1 MVANIVE
8 NNVHDKYRG
17 VTKSTLKNLL
27 VSMLA
32 FGLAVGTIF
41 PFFARI
47 VLNTDKALTPVFIIM
62 CLFAGFLVGLVNFLI
77 FRMIVSRELIRVQK
91 GMDHVNESIVDAN
104 VLEEGCE
111 NQCQLEITSAD
122 IIGDIAYTFNEMTMQ
137 IFNRLELESET
148 RALNGDLIKS
158 VELEDVA
165 KTILC
170 KLSEVM
176 NAKGGLLYGGT
187 LERMN
192 LLADYGVDRTEQIT
206 NSFEEDFG
214 PVNQA
219 LSSGSIQN
227 FSKSDGWE
235 WFSQSTPLGKFKPK
249 SILLVP
255 LMAKQRPVG
264 LVILACGAKKPN
276 VRQEKKLEALRSF
289 AAPYL
294 DNSMLHKKI
303 TELAAIDD
311 LTMILNRRFGIR
323 RLREEF
329 SRSARHGSPVS
340 VVMIDIDHFKNFN
353 DTFGH
358 NAGDAVLKTVAS
370 VLSGNLR
377 AEDMVCRYGGE
388 EFLVLLAGAGMNDA
402 AVIAERMRRII
413 ESEEIKWSGQRL
425 SITISIGVATYP
437 IVRASVCEELVT
449 YADKALYAAK
459 ESGRNRVMVN
469 NGQANILF
477 SDLELPVSSKEKM
490 LKKEK

>member
-1 MVANIVE
+1 MIANTVD
-8 NNVHDKYRG
+8 NNVLDKYKG

-27 VSMLA
+27 MWMLA
-32 FGLAVGTIF
+32 FGLGVGTIF
-41 PFFARI
+41 PFFARV

-62 CLFAGFLVGLVNFLI
+62 CLFAGFLVGLVNFMI
-77 FRMIVSRELIRVQK
+77 FRVIVSRELIRVQE
-91 GMDHVNESIVDAN
+91 GMDHVNESINNVN
-104 VLEEGCE
+104 VLEEGCD
-111 NQCQLEITSAD
+111 NGCQLEITSAD
-122 IIGDIAYTFNEMTMQ
+122 IIGDIEHAFNEMTQQ

-148 RALNGDLIKS
+148 RSLNEDLIKS

-165 KTILC
+165 MTVLC
-170 KLSEVM
+170 KLSEIM
-176 NAKGGLLYGGT
+176 NAKGGLMYGGT
-187 LERMN
+187 LERMT
-192 LLADYGVDRTEQIT
+192 LLADYGVDKTDQIIA
-206 NSFEEDFG
+206 SFEEDYG
-214 PVNQA
+214 PINQA
-219 LSSGSIQN
+219 LSSGSVQI
-227 FSKSDGWE
+227 FSESEGWE

-249 SILLVP
+249 SIVIVP

-264 LVILACGAKKPN
+264 MVILACGAKKAGLRP
-276 VRQEKKLEALRSF
+276 EKKLEAMRSF

-329 SRSARHGSPVS
+329 SRSTRHGTPVS

-358 NAGDAVLKTVAS
+358 NAGDAVLKTVAN
-370 VLSGNLR
+370 VLSSNLR

-388 EFLVLLAGAGMNDA
+388 EFLLLLSGAGMNDA
-402 AVIAERMRRII
+402 AVIAERMRRTI
-413 ESEEIKWSGQRL
+413 EAEEIKWGSQRL
-425 SITISIGVATYP
+425 SITISIGVSTYP

-459 ESGRNRVMVN
+459 EVGRNQVVIN
-469 NGQANILF
+469 DGQNNILF
-477 SDLELPVSSKEKM
+477 DDLELAQTAKD
-490 LKKEK
+490 KKSRKK